1 MSPIESAQLAE
12 LRDELRQACAKLDR
26 LHKLALAQAL
36 FGARPWVPMVVA
48 LLALVVA
55 AGAAARVEYV
65 VERHAVSRI
74 EGGIYP

>member
-12 LRDELRQACAKLDR
+12 MRDELRQACAKLDTLHR
-26 LHKLALAQAL
+26 LVIAQAYL
-36 FGARPWVPMVVA
+36 GARPWVPMVVA

-65 VERHAVSRI
+65 VERP
-74 EGGIYP
+74 GGIYP